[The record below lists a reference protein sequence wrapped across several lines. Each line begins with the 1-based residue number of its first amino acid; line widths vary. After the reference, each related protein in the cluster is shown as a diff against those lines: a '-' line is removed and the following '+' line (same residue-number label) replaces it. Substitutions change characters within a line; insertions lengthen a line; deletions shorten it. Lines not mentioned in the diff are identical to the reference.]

1 MFLDF
6 LAERPAT
13 SREGP
18 AQDLGLEMSGGFPE
32 AVMDKSITV
41 AMSPPGT
48 TKASGSLS
56 SPLNS
61 SSPRRK
67 PRSSPEIFKDLLL
80 STPNK
85 NADRDGDRDY
95 WFSFPTEPSYLGNGR
110 VFTNDPS
117 TALAAHDKIIAAG
130 TQSGRIIIF
139 DLMGNAVQVFH
150 PHSDVVTDLC
160 LSDKGDSI
168 VSSSLDGTVALTALF
183 SKKCVKHIVGNPQFC
198 VSLPLPDSKVA
209 VISKLAFFFG
219 ISHVCAFRGIDPS
232 VIIPVFCPGGATQS
246 FNQRPKDFLAQ
257 RQVFW
262 NTGA

>member
-130 TQSGRIIIF
+130 TQSGRNQTKSF
-139 DLMGNAVQVFH
+139 SPSRPSSA
-150 PHSDVVTDLC
+150 
-160 LSDKGDSI
+160 KGS
-168 VSSSLDGTVALTALF
+168 T
-183 SKKCVKHIVGNPQFC
+183 
-198 VSLPLPDSKVA
+198 
-209 VISKLAFFFG
+209 
-219 ISHVCAFRGIDPS
+219 
-232 VIIPVFCPGGATQS
+232 CPGRS
-246 FNQRPKDFLAQ
+246 LIKSV
-257 RQVFW
+257 VFK
-262 NTGA
+262 GGRVRVAALSALS